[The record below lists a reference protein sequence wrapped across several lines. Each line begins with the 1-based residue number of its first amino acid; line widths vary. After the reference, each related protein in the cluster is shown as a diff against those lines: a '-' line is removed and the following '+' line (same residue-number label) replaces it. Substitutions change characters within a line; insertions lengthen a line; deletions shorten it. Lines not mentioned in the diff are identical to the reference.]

1 MRNSSAPSPS
11 LVRRANDCRLVRSKP
26 ALGALEMKPL
36 NGKIAVVAGATR
48 GAGRGIATALGEA
61 GATVYC
67 TGRSV
72 LGSSAM
78 KNRPETINQTA
89 EIVTASGGHGIAA
102 QVDHT
107 VPEQVARL
115 FEQVGAFDILIND
128 IWGGDDLVE
137 WGKKLWETK
146 LEDGLTIID
155 RAIKTHV
162 ITSYY
167 GLPRMRAEGLVVEI
181 TDGDAYFYRGHFF
194 YDLVKTTV
202 IRMAFA
208 LSQELKGRGITAVAV
223 TPGFL
228 RSEWMLD
235 HFRVTE
241 ANWRDAANHVPSFIA
256 SETPLFV
263 GRGVA
268 ALAADP
274 NVATKNGRVFA
285 SWDLGDEYG
294 ITDADGSRPHFVRWL
309 QANQPEVAAGW
320 KKLDDAFYAYWGAMP
335 YGTPGE

>member
-1 MRNSSAPSPS
+1 MNSSLA
-11 LVRRANDCRLVRSKP
+11 
-26 ALGALEMKPL
+26 
-36 NGKIAVVAGATR
+36 GKVAVVAGATR

-72 LGSSAM
+72 PGHPGM
-78 KNRPETINQTA
+78 KGRPETIQETA
-89 EIVTASGGHGIAA
+89 DIVTARGGRGIPVR
-102 QVDHT
+102 VDHT
-107 VPEQVARL
+107 VPDEVAEL
-115 FEQVGAFDILIND
+115 FRTVGPFDILVND

-137 WGKKLWETK
+137 WGKKLWETN
-146 LEDGLTIID
+146 LDDGLRLVD
-155 RAIKTHV
+155 RAIKTHI

-167 GLPRMRAEGLVVEI
+167 GLPHMRAGGLVVEI

-208 LSQELKGRGITAVAV
+208 LSQELKERNITALAV

-235 HFRVTE
+235 NFGVTE
-241 ANWRDAANHVPSFIA
+241 ANWRDAAQKVPSFIA

-263 GRGVA
+263 GRCIA

-274 NVATKNGRVFA
+274 DVRRRNGRVFA

-294 ITDADGSRPHFVRWL
+294 VTDADGSRPHFIRWL
-309 QANQPEVAAGW
+309 QENEPAMAAAW
-320 KKLDDAFYAYWGAMP
+320 KKLDDAFYAYWGPMP
-335 YGTPGE
+335 YDMPG

>member
-1 MRNSSAPSPS
+1 
-11 LVRRANDCRLVRSKP
+11 
-26 ALGALEMKPL
+26 MKPL
-36 NGKIAVVAGATR
+36 SGKIAVVAGATR

-72 LGSSAM
+72 PGEPGM
-78 KNRPETINQTA
+78 KGRPETIQQTA
-89 EIVTASGGHGIAA
+89 EILSARGGRGIAVR
-102 QVDHT
+102 VDHT
-107 VPEQVARL
+107 VPAQVAAL
-115 FEQVGAFDILIND
+115 FEQVGEFDILVND

-137 WGKKLWETK
+137 WGKKLWETR
-146 LEDGLTIID
+146 LEDGLTLID

-162 ITSYY
+162 ITSHQ
-167 GLPRMRAEGLVVEI
+167 GLPRLRPGGLVVEI
-181 TDGDAYFYRGHFF
+181 TDGDGYYYRGHFF
-194 YDLVKTTV
+194 YDLVKTSV

-208 LSQELKGRGITAVAV
+208 LSQELSARSITALAV

-235 HFRVTE
+235 HFGVTE
-241 ANWRDAANHVPSFIA
+241 ENWRDAAKKVKEFIA

-263 GRGVA
+263 GRAVA

-274 NVATKNGRVFA
+274 DVARKNGRVFA

-294 ITDADGSRPHFVRWL
+294 FTDADGTRPHFLNWL
-309 QANQPEVAAGW
+309 REHMPDVAAGW
-320 KKLDDAFYAYWGAMP
+320 RKLDDAFYAYWGKMPYAMP
-335 YGTPGE
+335 GE

>member
-1 MRNSSAPSPS
+1 VQR
-11 LVRRANDCRLVRSKP
+11 
-26 ALGALEMKPL
+26 PL
-36 NGKIAVVAGATR
+36 AGKIAVVAGATR

-72 LGSSAM
+72 AGAPGM
-78 KNRPETINQTA
+78 ANRPETIHETA
-89 EIVTASGGHGIAA
+89 EIVTARGGRGIPV

-107 VPEQVARL
+107 QPEQVARL
-115 FEQVGAFDILIND
+115 FEQVGDFDILING
-128 IWGGDDLVE
+128 IWGGEELVE

-146 LEDGLTIID
+146 LDDGLILID
-155 RAIKTHV
+155 RAIKTHI

-167 GLPRMRAEGLVVEI
+167 GLPRLRPGGLVVEI

-208 LSQELKGRGITAVAV
+208 LSQELQGRRVTAVAV

-235 HFRVTE
+235 HFGVTE
-241 ANWRDAANHVPSFIA
+241 ANWRDAAATVKSFIA

-263 GRGVA
+263 GRGIA
-268 ALAADP
+268 ALAADA
-274 NVATKNGRVFA
+274 NVGAKSGRVYA

-294 ITDADGSRPHFVRWL
+294 VTDADGTRPHFVRWL
-309 QANQPEVAAGW
+309 RENEPGMAAKW
-320 KKLDDAFYAYWGAMP
+320 KKLDDAFYAYWSGMP
-335 YGTPGE
+335 YEMPG

>member
-1 MRNSSAPSPS
+1 
-11 LVRRANDCRLVRSKP
+11 
-26 ALGALEMKPL
+26 MKPL
-36 NGKIAVVAGATR
+36 DGKIAVVAGATR

-72 LGSSAM
+72 PGSPGM
-78 KNRPETINQTA
+78 KNRPETIDETA
-89 EIVTASGGHGIAA
+89 EIVTARGGKGIAV

-115 FEQVGAFDILIND
+115 FEQVGEFDILIND

-146 LEDGLTIID
+146 LEDGLTLID
-155 RAIKTHV
+155 RAIKTHI

-167 GLPRMRAEGLVVEI
+167 GLPRIRSGGLVVEI

-202 IRMAFA
+202 IRMAFG
-208 LSQELKGRGITAVAV
+208 LSQELKERGITAVAV

-235 HFRVTE
+235 NFGVTE
-241 ANWRDAANHVPSFIA
+241 ANWRDAVEKTKSFIA

-263 GRGVA
+263 GRGIA
-268 ALAADP
+268 ALAADV
-274 NVATKNGRVFA
+274 NVAAKNGRVYA
-285 SWDLGDEYG
+285 SWDLGEEYG
-294 ITDADGSRPHFVRWL
+294 VDDADGSRPHFVRWL
-309 QANQPEVAAGW
+309 RENEPAMAAKW
-320 KKLDDAFYAYWGAMP
+320 RALDDGFYAYWGSMP
-335 YGTPGE
+335 YEMPGGE

>member
-1 MRNSSAPSPS
+1 MA
-11 LVRRANDCRLVRSKP
+11 
-26 ALGALEMKPL
+26 KPL
-36 NGKIAVVAGATR
+36 AGKIAVVAGATR
-48 GAGRGIATALGEA
+48 GAGRGIATALGEL

-72 LGSSAM
+72 PGNPGM
-78 KNRPETINQTA
+78 KNRGETVNETA
-89 EIVTASGGHGIAA
+89 DIVTARGGQGIAVRA
-102 QVDHT
+102 DHT
-107 VPEQVARL
+107 IPTEVAAL
-115 FEQVGAFDILIND
+115 FEQVGDFDILVND

-146 LEDGLTIID
+146 LEDGLTLID
-155 RAIKTHV
+155 RAIKTHI

-167 GLPRMRAEGLVVEI
+167 GLPRLRSGGVVFEI

-202 IRMAFA
+202 IRMAFS
-208 LSQELKGRGITAVAV
+208 LSQELAGRGITALAV

-235 HFRVTE
+235 HFGVTE
-241 ANWRDAANHVPSFIA
+241 ANWRDAAVKVKEFIA

-263 GRGVA
+263 GRCVA

-274 NVATKNGRVFA
+274 NVGRKNGRVFA
-285 SWDLGDEYG
+285 SWDLADEYG
-294 ITDADGSRPHFVRWL
+294 IDDADGSRPHFVRWVREHM
-309 QANQPEVAAGW
+309 PEVAAGW
-320 KKLDDAFYAYWGAMP
+320 KKADDGFYAYWGKMP
-335 YGTPGE
+335 YATPG

>member
-1 MRNSSAPSPS
+1 MT
-11 LVRRANDCRLVRSKP
+11 
-26 ALGALEMKPL
+26 KPL
-36 NGKIAVVAGATR
+36 EGKIAVVAGATR
-48 GAGRGIATALGEA
+48 GAGRGIAIALGEA

-72 LGSSAM
+72 PGSPGM
-78 KNRPETINQTA
+78 RNRPETIQETA
-89 EIVTASGGHGIAA
+89 DLVTARGGCGIA
-102 QVDHT
+102 VRIDHT
-107 VPEQVARL
+107 VPAEVASL
-115 FEQVGAFDILIND
+115 FERTGEIDFLVND
-128 IWGGDDLVE
+128 IWGGDELVE

-146 LEDGLTIID
+146 LEDGLTLID
-155 RAIKTHV
+155 RAIKTHI
-162 ITSYY
+162 ITSYH
-167 GLPRMRAEGLVVEI
+167 GLPRLRRGGVVFEI

-208 LSQELKGRGITAVAV
+208 LSQELEGRGVTALAV

-235 HFRVTE
+235 HFGVTE
-241 ANWRDAANHVPSFIA
+241 ANWRDAAVKVKEFIA

-274 NVATKNGRVFA
+274 NVAAKSGRVIA

-309 QANQPEVAAGW
+309 QEHMPEIAAGW
-320 KKLDDAFYAYWGAMP
+320 KKADDGFYAYWGKMP
-335 YGTPGE
+335 YAAPA

>member
-1 MRNSSAPSPS
+1 
-11 LVRRANDCRLVRSKP
+11 
-26 ALGALEMKPL
+26 MKPL
-36 NGKIAVVAGATR
+36 EGRVAVVAGATR

-72 LGSSAM
+72 PGRPGM
-78 KNRPETINQTA
+78 RNRPETIQETA
-89 EIVTASGGHGIAA
+89 EIVTARGGHGIAV

-115 FEQVGAFDILIND
+115 FERVGQLDILVND

-137 WGKKLWETK
+137 WGKRLWETN
-146 LEDGLTIID
+146 LEDGLTLID
-155 RAIKTHV
+155 RAIKTHI
-162 ITSYY
+162 ITSYHA
-167 GLPRMRAEGLVVEI
+167 LPRVRAGGLVVEI

-208 LSQELKGRGITAVAV
+208 LSQELKDRGVTALAV

-235 HFRVTE
+235 HFGVTE
-241 ANWRDAANHVPSFIA
+241 RNWRDAAKKVKPFIA

-263 GRGVA
+263 GRGIA

-274 NVATKNGRVFA
+274 KVARKNGRVVA
-285 SWDLGDEYG
+285 SWDLGDEYQV
-294 ITDADGSRPHFVRWL
+294 TDTDGTRPHFVRWL
-309 QANQPEVAAGW
+309 QANQPEVAATW
-320 KKLDDAFYAYWGAMP
+320 RKLDDAFYAYWGPMP
-335 YGTPGE
+335 YGMPG

>member
-1 MRNSSAPSPS
+1 
-11 LVRRANDCRLVRSKP
+11 
-26 ALGALEMKPL
+26 MKPL
-36 NGKIAVVAGATR
+36 EGKIAVVAGATR
-48 GAGRGIATALGEA
+48 GAGRGIATALGEL

-72 LGSSAM
+72 AGSPGM
-78 KNRPETINQTA
+78 KGRSETIDQTA
-89 EIVTASGGHGIAA
+89 EIVTARGGHGIAV

-115 FEQVGAFDILIND
+115 FEQVGEFDILVND
-128 IWGGDDLVE
+128 IWGGDELTE

-146 LEDGLTIID
+146 LDDGLTMID
-155 RAIKTHV
+155 RAIKTHI
-162 ITSYY
+162 ITSYH
-167 GLPRMRAEGLVVEI
+167 GLPRMRTGGVVVEI
-181 TDGDAYFYRGHFF
+181 TDGDGYFYRGHFF

-202 IRMAFA
+202 IRMAFT

-235 HFRVTE
+235 QFGVTE
-241 ANWRDAANHVPSFIA
+241 ANWRDAATKMKSFIA

-274 NVATKNGRVFA
+274 NVASKNGRVVA

-294 ITDADGSRPHFVRWL
+294 IVDADGARPHFIRWL
-309 QANQPEVAAGW
+309 QANEPETAAGW
-320 KKLDDAFYAYWGAMP
+320 KKLDDTFYSYWGPMP
-335 YGTPGE
+335 YGMPGE

>member
-1 MRNSSAPSPS
+1 
-11 LVRRANDCRLVRSKP
+11 
-26 ALGALEMKPL
+26 MKPL
-36 NGKIAVVAGATR
+36 QGKVALVAGATR

-61 GATVYC
+61 GATVFC

-72 LGSSAM
+72 AGSPGM
-78 KNRPETINQTA
+78 KGRPETIDETA
-89 EIVTASGGHGIAA
+89 ELVTARGGRGIA
-102 QVDHT
+102 VRTDHT
-107 VPEQVARL
+107 DPGQVARL
-115 FEQVGAFDILIND
+115 LERVGELDILVND

-137 WGKKLWETK
+137 WGKRLWETR
-146 LEDGLTIID
+146 LEDGLTLVD

-162 ITSYY
+162 ITSWHA
-167 GLPRMRAEGLVVEI
+167 LPRIRRGGLVVEI
-181 TDGDAYFYRGHFF
+181 TDGDGYYYRGHFF

-208 LSQELKGRGITAVAV
+208 LSQELAGRGVTALAV

-235 HFRVTE
+235 HFGVTE
-241 ANWRDAANHVPSFIA
+241 ANWRDAAQKVKPFIA

-263 GRGVA
+263 GRGIA

-274 NVATKNGRVFA
+274 HVARRNGRVVA

-294 ITDADGSRPHFVRWL
+294 VTDADGSRPHFLRWL

-320 KKLDDAFYAYWGAMP
+320 KKLDDAFYAYWGATP
-335 YGTPGE
+335 YETPG

>member
-1 MRNSSAPSPS
+1 MER
-11 LVRRANDCRLVRSKP
+11 
-26 ALGALEMKPL
+26 PL
-36 NGKIAVVAGATR
+36 AGKIAVVAGATR

-72 LGSSAM
+72 PGSPGM
-78 KNRPETINQTA
+78 KGRPETIQETA
-89 EIVTASGGHGIAA
+89 EIVTARGGRGVAVR
-102 QVDHT
+102 VDHT
-107 VPEQVARL
+107 SPAEVAAL
-115 FEQVGAFDILIND
+115 FERVGELDILVND
-128 IWGGDDLVE
+128 IWGGDDLIE
-137 WGKKLWETK
+137 WGKRLWETK
-146 LEDGLTIID
+146 LDDGLTLID

-162 ITSYY
+162 ITSYH
-167 GLPRMRAEGLVVEI
+167 GVPRLRRGGLVVEI

-208 LSQELKGRGITAVAV
+208 LSQELRDRGVTALAV

-235 HFRVTE
+235 HFGVTE
-241 ANWRDAANHVPSFIA
+241 ANWRDAAEKVKSFIA

-263 GRGVA
+263 GRGIA

-274 NVATKNGRVFA
+274 NVAAKNGRVFA

-294 ITDADGSRPHFVRWL
+294 VKDADGTQPHFVRWL
-309 QANQPEVAAGW
+309 SANMPEVAAGW
-320 KKLDDAFYAYWGAMP
+320 RKLDDAFYAYWGKMP
-335 YGTPGE
+335 YETPG

>member
-1 MRNSSAPSPS
+1 M
-11 LVRRANDCRLVRSKP
+11 K
-26 ALGALEMKPL
+26 KPL
-36 NGKIAVVAGATR
+36 AGKIAVVSGATR

-72 LGSSAM
+72 PGSPGM
-78 KNRPETINQTA
+78 KNRPETIQETA
-89 EIVTASGGHGIAA
+89 DIVTARGGHGIAVR
-102 QVDHT
+102 VDHT
-107 VPEQVARL
+107 VPAEVATL
-115 FEQVGAFDILIND
+115 FERVGELDILVND

-146 LEDGLTIID
+146 LEDGLTLID
-155 RAIKTHV
+155 RAIKTHI

-167 GLPRMRAEGLVVEI
+167 GLPRMRAGGLVVEI

-202 IRMAFA
+202 IRMAFG
-208 LSQELKGRGITAVAV
+208 LSQELKERGITAVAV

-235 HFRVTE
+235 HFGVTE
-241 ANWRDAANHVPSFIA
+241 ANWRDVAKKVKSFIA

-263 GRGVA
+263 GRSVA

-274 NVATKNGRVFA
+274 NVRTKNGRVFA
-285 SWDLGDEYG
+285 SWDLADEYG
-294 ITDADGSRPHFVRWL
+294 VTDADGTRPHFVRWL
-309 QANQPEVAAGW
+309 QENQPEVAASW
-320 KKLDDAFYAYWGAMP
+320 KKLDDAFYAYWGEMP
-335 YGTPGE
+335 SELPE

>member
-1 MRNSSAPSPS
+1 
-11 LVRRANDCRLVRSKP
+11 
-26 ALGALEMKPL
+26 MKPL
-36 NGKIAVVAGATR
+36 EGKVAVVAGATR

-61 GATVYC
+61 GATVFC

-72 LGSSAM
+72 PGNPGM
-78 KNRPETINQTA
+78 KNRPETIQETA
-89 EIVTASGGHGIAA
+89 AIVTSRGGRGIAL

-107 VPEQVARL
+107 VPEQVAAL
-115 FEQVGAFDILIND
+115 FEKVGELDILVND
-128 IWGGDDLVE
+128 IWGGDDLIE

-146 LEDGLTIID
+146 LEDGLTVID
-155 RAIKTHV
+155 RAIKTHI

-167 GLPRMRAEGLVVEI
+167 GVPRMRRGGLVVEI
-181 TDGDAYFYRGHFF
+181 TDGDGYSYRGHFF

-208 LSQELKGRGITAVAV
+208 LAQELKGRDISAVAV

-235 HFRVTE
+235 QFGVTE
-241 ANWRDAANHVPSFIA
+241 ANWREAAKKMKSFIA

-274 NVATKNGRVFA
+274 GVATKNGRVVA

-294 ITDADGSRPHFVRWL
+294 LTDADGTRPHFWRWL
-309 QANQPEVAAGW
+309 QANEPEVAAGL
-320 KKLDDAFYAYWGAMP
+320 KKLDDAFYAYWGPMPYAMP
-335 YGTPGE
+335 GG

>member
-1 MRNSSAPSPS
+1 M
-11 LVRRANDCRLVRSKP
+11 K
-26 ALGALEMKPL
+26 KPL
-36 NGKIAVVAGATR
+36 AGKIAVVSGATR

-72 LGSSAM
+72 PGSPGM
-78 KNRPETINQTA
+78 KNRPETIQETA
-89 EIVTASGGHGIAA
+89 DIVTARGGHGIAVR
-102 QVDHT
+102 VDHT
-107 VPEQVARL
+107 VPGEVARL
-115 FEQVGAFDILIND
+115 FERVGELDILVND

-146 LEDGLTIID
+146 LEDGLTLID
-155 RAIKTHV
+155 RAIKTHI

-167 GLPRMRAEGLVVEI
+167 GLPRMRAGGLVVEI

-202 IRMAFA
+202 IRMAFG
-208 LSQELKGRGITAVAV
+208 LSQELKERGITAVAV

-235 HFRVTE
+235 HFGVTE
-241 ANWRDAANHVPSFIA
+241 ANWRDVAKKVKSFIA

-263 GRGVA
+263 GRSVA

-274 NVATKNGRVFA
+274 NVRTKNGRVFA
-285 SWDLGDEYG
+285 SWDLADEYG
-294 ITDADGSRPHFVRWL
+294 VTDADGTRPHFVRWL
-309 QANQPEVAAGW
+309 QENQPEVAASW
-320 KKLDDAFYAYWGAMP
+320 KKLDDAFYAYWGEMP
-335 YGTPGE
+335 NEMPE

>member
-1 MRNSSAPSPS
+1 
-11 LVRRANDCRLVRSKP
+11 
-26 ALGALEMKPL
+26 MKPL
-36 NGKIAVVAGATR
+36 AGKIAVVAGATR

-67 TGRSV
+67 TGRSIP
-72 LGSSAM
+72 GSPGM
-78 KNRPETINQTA
+78 KNRPETIQETA
-89 EIVTASGGHGIAA
+89 EIVTARGGHGVPVR
-102 QVDHT
+102 VDHT
-107 VPEQVARL
+107 VPSEVSSL
-115 FEQVGAFDILIND
+115 FERVGQVDILVND

-146 LEDGLTIID
+146 LEDGLTLID
-155 RAIKTHV
+155 RAIKTHI

-167 GLPRMRAEGLVVEI
+167 GLPRMRAGGLVIEI

-235 HFRVTE
+235 HLGVTE
-241 ANWRDAANHVPSFIA
+241 ANWRDAANKVKPFIA

-263 GRGVA
+263 GRAIA

-274 NVATKNGRVFA
+274 NVAAKNGRVVA

-294 ITDADGSRPHFVRWL
+294 VTDADGTRPHFVRWL
-309 QANQPEVAAGW
+309 KANMPEVAASW

-335 YGTPGE
+335 YEMPG